1 MSHPPIAT
9 TDYCD
14 LIIVN
19 GTDCPLTMTNTSTN
33 DMKGLKFPST
43 IWPFT
48 SAIVKIDYSNIVP
61 PSQIERNEGG
71 GGGSAASTSPTNASS
86 SSTATTNN
94 AASVSTSMN
103 SSYAEIKYILP
114 ASDTEDS
121 KEIPIS
127 LDFIISF
134 HNVKVISTT
143 SYKRTFVDNLGWPHH
158 PSASLEF
165 VISGFFPHYC
175 LNNRDPAAN
184 WMSMLLQSPLL
195 AKRKDTITLREITL
209 LGSHHASM
217 NEVIQPTLPTKNI
230 INKNLATAHEEE
242 VVNPYDKFQFQG
254 VSILNQLMFGSRY
267 LDIHPIQKNGKFYSG
282 FYHKTQR
289 LMTTMPNTND
299 GVSGE
304 GSSGKSSSFLGE
316 GELQQQQQYEWE
328 GALGQSLHS
337 LITDINNFTSYFK
350 ELVIVSLTN
359 DHNLD
364 HEGYPGF
371 TAEEYSSFFHTITSS
386 LHNLY
391 LLPKTSKGAKDE
403 NDVNADMDG
412 SDITDFTLLPLN
424 SLIANKAC
432 VIVLVDCPAE
442 YLKEWTNHGIYHL
455 SSFKESSLNRSRS
468 LSSDSGAATSFS
480 SSTSFYGN
488 GNEPHSRLVPN
499 NGSIGILPTNVK
511 IPTVTDEHSISIFAK
526 CSKTENVE
534 ILKNDQLTIMK
545 NFAHAFDKSSTYDY
559 LSRPLHELLMLDWFL
574 LQGTSTTTETTT
586 TLTKPFSLLSS
597 AIASAA
603 NVLEETFTSENKK
616 EVAAMSKDQ
625 LKNHEPI
632 TSAMM
637 GPQYKRTNYNLA
649 AIANSSLCSSL
660 LANITKDH
668 YPNIVLMDQV
678 DKSSFGWFA
687 LAVNLKLA
695 SMNR

>member
-19 GTDCPLTMTNTSTN
+19 GTDCPLTMTNTSTH

-71 GGGSAASTSPTNASS
+71 GGSAASTSPTNASS
-86 SSTATTNN
+86 SSSSAGTTATD
-94 AASVSTSMN
+94 ASASTSMN
-103 SSYAEIKYILP
+103 VSHAEIKYILP

-134 HNVKVISTT
+134 HNVKVVSTT

-158 PSASLEF
+158 PSAALEF
-165 VISGFFPHYC
+165 VISGYFPHYC
-175 LNNRDPAAN
+175 INNRDPAAN

-195 AKRKDTITLREITL
+195 AKRKETITLREITL
-209 LGSHHASM
+209 IGSHHAAM
-217 NEVIQPTLPTKNI
+217 NEVIQPTLAKNI
-230 INKNLATAHEEE
+230 IGNGTTQHEESA
-242 VVNPYDKFQFQG
+242 NPHDKFQFQG
-254 VSILNQLMFGSRY
+254 VSVLNQLMFGSRY
-267 LDIHPIQKNGKFYSG
+267 LDIHPVSKNGKFYSG

-289 LMTTMPNTND
+289 LISSSSSN
-299 GVSGE
+299 GE
-304 GSSGKSSSFLGE
+304 GSSGKSSFFAE
-316 GELQQQQQYEWE
+316 GEQQPPRYEWE

-337 LITDINNFTSYFK
+337 IITDINNFTSYFK

-364 HEGYPGF
+364 NEGYPGF
-371 TAEEYSSFFHTITSS
+371 TAEEYNTFFRKITSS
-386 LHNLY
+386 LQNLY
-391 LLPKTSKGAKDE
+391 IVPKASIGSKAE
-403 NDVNADMDG
+403 NDNEFEG
-412 SDITDFTLLPLN
+412 SDITDFTLLPLH

-432 VIVLVDCPAE
+432 VIVLVDCPVE
-442 YLKEWTNHGIYHL
+442 YLKEWSNHGIYHL

-468 LSSDSGAATSFS
+468 LSSDSGISNNTNDDINGNENESGN
-480 SSTSFYGN
+480 GN
-488 GNEPHSRLVPN
+488 GNEPHSRLIPN
-499 NGSIGILPTNVK
+499 NGCIDILPANVK
-511 IPTVTDEHSISIFAK
+511 IPTVTDNHSISVFSK
-526 CSKTENVE
+526 CSKIENVE
-534 ILKNDQLTIMK
+534 ILKNEQLTIMK
-545 NFAHAFDKSSTYDY
+545 NFAHAFDKNSTYDY
-559 LSRPLHELLMLDWFL
+559 LSRPLHELLMLNWFL
-574 LQGTSTTTETTT
+574 LQGTPTTTETTA

-603 NVLEETFTSENKK
+603 NVLEETFSSENKK
-616 EVAAMSKDQ
+616 EVSTMSKEQ
-625 LKNHEPI
+625 LKDHEPI

-637 GPQYKRTNYNLA
+637 TQYKRTNYNLA
-649 AIANSSLCSSL
+649 AIANSALCSSL
-660 LANITKDH
+660 LSNITKDH
-668 YPNIVLMDQV
+668 YPNVVLMDQV

-695 SMNR
+695 TMNR